1 MFTGVD
7 GDKLVP
13 TWWRDVKSE
22 QSWTFDL
29 TMTCGVVL
37 GFSMSFL
44 CVCPETGYGP
54 PVKMAHKVR
63 EIREGFSARKSQKAG
78 KLPPVPRQWMQIMFH
93 AWFHSDFTI
102 FYPMFYHELL
112 GIIGISMDTV
122 SWILQISQK
131 GIASLAQLAL
141 DLIQQRPF
149 RGRFWSTAVHGQ
161 SFNMVINMDIV
172 RSLKP
177 LTIWPSMFW

>member
-1 MFTGVD
+1 
-7 GDKLVP
+7 
-13 TWWRDVKSE
+13 
-22 QSWTFDL
+22 
-29 TMTCGVVL
+29 
-37 GFSMSFL
+37 
-44 CVCPETGYGP
+44 
-54 PVKMAHKVR
+54 
-63 EIREGFSARKSQKAG
+63 
-78 KLPPVPRQWMQIMFH
+78 
-93 AWFHSDFTI
+93 
-102 FYPMFYHELL
+102 MFYHELL
-112 GIIGISMDTV
+112 GMIGISMDTV